1 MRHGSDSSGSSGPSG
16 SGVLDHAD
24 PRSREN
30 APLTSAPS
38 GAEHPTALGSPE
50 REPADA
56 PPRSARA
63 KQRGQCP
70 GRLRLPLLCL
80 LLGIGLLG
88 SVVCGVALGPTG
100 IPFGK
105 TVALLHEALRGGVVP
120 AEDAGLYYI
129 VWDVRLPRVLLAA
142 VVGAG
147 LSAVGVATQAMVRN
161 ALADP
166 FVLGISSGASV
177 GASAVALYGILGAL
191 GLYALSTAAF
201 LGALCAT
208 ALVYAIARTSNGL
221 APLRLV
227 LTGTAMSYGFSAVTT
242 LLIFQ
247 APNGNA
253 AKSTMF
259 WLLGSLGGVT
269 WSSLPVA
276 TVVVACGLCYLLL
289 SARKLN
295 ALAMGDETAT
305 TLGVNPARFRREL
318 FVVAAAVTG
327 VLVAVSGAVG
337 FVGLMLP
344 HLARLLV
351 GADHRR
357 VLLLA
362 PLAGAVFLVWT
373 DLLARTVAAP
383 EQLPLGVITAAIGV
397 PCFLLLMHRRGNTL
411 GGH

>member
-1 MRHGSDSSGSSGPSG
+1 MRHHSDSSPPPS
-16 SGVLDHAD
+16 
-24 PRSREN
+24 P
-30 APLTSAPS
+30 
-38 GAEHPTALGSPE
+38 AESDSPE
-50 REPADA
+50 DTEDRTPLSVLTAPAAGNPTGREAPAGER
-56 PPRSARA
+56 PR
-63 KQRGQCP
+63 P
-70 GRLRLPLLCL
+70 GAGEDRERTRLPLLCSL
-80 LLGIGLLG
+80 LTVLLVV
-88 SVVCGVALGPTG
+88 SVVCGVALGPTSV
-100 IPFGK
+100 PLGK
-105 TVALLHEALRGGVVP
+105 TVELLWQALRGGVIP
-120 AEDAGLYYI
+120 AEDAGVYYI
-129 VWDVRLPRVLLAA
+129 IWDVRLPRVLLAA

-177 GASAVALYGILGAL
+177 GASAVALYGVLGAL

-201 LGALCAT
+201 LGALVAT
-208 ALVYAIARTSNGL
+208 VLVYLIARTAEGL
-221 APLRLV
+221 TPLRLI

-242 LLIFQ
+242 LLVFQ
-247 APNGNA
+247 SPNGNA
-253 AKSTMF
+253 AKATMF

-269 WSSLPVA
+269 WNSLPVA
-276 TVVVACGLCYLLL
+276 TVVLACGLCYLLL
-289 SARKLN
+289 SAERLN

-305 TLGVNPARFRREL
+305 TLGVDPGRFRREL
-318 FVVAAAVTG
+318 FVLAAAVTG
-327 VLVAVSGAVG
+327 VLVAISGAVG

-344 HLARLLV
+344 HLARLMV

-397 PCFLLLMHRRGNTL
+397 PCFLLLMHRRKATL
-411 GGH
+411 GGR

>member
-1 MRHGSDSSGSSGPSG
+1 MNGPNS
-16 SGVLDHAD
+16 VERTTPA
-24 PRSREN
+24 
-30 APLTSAPS
+30 
-38 GAEHPTALGSPE
+38 PTARPDLTGEISPAGEALE
-50 REPADA
+50 RT
-56 PPRSARA
+56 PPEKRPTRA
-63 KQRGQCP
+63 
-70 GRLRLPLLCL
+70 RLPLLCAL
-80 LLGIGLLG
+80 FGAGLLV

-105 TVALLHEALRGGVVP
+105 TVELLYQALRGGVVP
-120 AEDAGLYYI
+120 AEDAGIYYI
-129 VWDVRLPRVLLAA
+129 IWDVRLPRVLLAA

-147 LSAVGVATQAMVRN
+147 LSTVGVATQAMVRN

-201 LGALCAT
+201 LGALAAT
-208 ALVYAIARTSNGL
+208 SLVYLVARTSDGL
-221 APLRLV
+221 TPLRLI

-247 APNGNA
+247 SPKGNA
-253 AKSTMF
+253 AESVMF

-269 WSSLPVA
+269 WRSLPVA
-276 TVVVACGLCYLLL
+276 AVVVCCGIGYLLL
-289 SARKLN
+289 SGERLN

-305 TLGVNPARFRREL
+305 TLGVDPAGFRREL
-318 FVVAAAVTG
+318 FVLAAAVTG

-344 HLARLLV
+344 HLVRLLV

-357 VLLLA
+357 VLVLA

-373 DLLARTVAAP
+373 DVLARTVAAP

-397 PCFLLLMHRRGNTL
+397 PCFLLLMRRRGTTL
-411 GGH
+411 GGR